1 MELGMALGIMGAAI
15 AFGLSGAGCGIAMG
29 MIGQAASGVVA
40 EDPRKFGQTLVLQA
54 VGSTSGIYGL
64 LIGFLILTKAL
75 QVTDVSTGLALL
87 IAGIPM
93 GVVGCVAS
101 IGQGRALAAGVILI
115 GKKSGEMAKAL
126 IYAAMVETMQ
136 IFGLLLS
143 FLMYNNVQV

>member
-1 MELGMALGIMGAAI
+1 MELGIALGVIGAVI

-29 MIGQAASGVVA
+29 MVGQAAAGVVA

-64 LIGFLILTKAL
+64 LIGFLILNKAME
-75 QVTDVSTGLALL
+75 VTDTSTGLYLL
-87 IAGIPM
+87 ASGIPM
-93 GVVGCVAS
+93 GVVGLVAS
-101 IGQGRALAAGVILI
+101 IGQGRALASGVILI
-115 GKKSGEMAKAL
+115 GKKSAEMAKAL

-143 FLMYNNVQV
+143 FLIYNNV